1 MGEIRIGISG
11 WTYPPWRG
19 RFYPR
24 GWPQH
29 RELEYAARQVSS
41 IEINGSFYSLQRP
54 ESYRSWYEATPEGF
68 VFSIKGSRFITHM
81 KRLKDVETPL
91 ANFFASGVLRLAEK
105 LGPFLWQFPPNFR
118 FDRERLRKFFA
129 LLPRDTCCAAA
140 LAKKHDDR
148 LSALAWKKTDQ
159 LRPLRHAIEVRHPSF
174 ETPDFIALLREHDIA
189 MVVADTAGK
198 WPLIEDATSDFVYV
212 RLHGDEELYVS
223 GYTPNA
229 LARWAQKVRSW
240 AAGKS
245 PRGVRLVG
253 KWQSSAERD
262 VFVYFDNDAKVHA
275 PFDAMSLAH
284 RLKLGAA
291 PTDAPDFSKFNE
303 GARREWPQVP
313 RRWRARAVSRPAA
326 RRCCVRDLARR
337 SRVRAPF
344 VVAPL

>member
-1 MGEIRIGISG
+1 
-11 WTYPPWRG
+11 
-19 RFYPR
+19 
-24 GWPQH
+24 
-29 RELEYAARQVSS
+29 
-41 IEINGSFYSLQRP
+41 
-54 ESYRSWYEATPEGF
+54 
-68 VFSIKGSRFITHM
+68 M

-198 WPLIEDATSDFVYV
+198 WPLIEDATSNFVYV

-223 GYTPNA
+223 GYTPNV

-245 PRGVRLVG
+245 PRGARLVG
-253 KWQSSAERD
+253 KWQTRGARRVRLFRQRRESPCALRRD
-262 VFVYFDNDAKVHA
+262 VARTSAQA
-275 PFDAMSLAH
+275 PCRAH
-284 RLKLGAA
+284 GCAR
-291 PTDAPDFSKFNE
+291 FSKFNE

-313 RRWRARAVSRPAA
+313 RRWRARAV
-326 RRCCVRDLARR
+326 
-337 SRVRAPF
+337 
-344 VVAPL
+344 

>member
-19 RFYPR
+19 RFYPK

-54 ESYRSWYEATPEGF
+54 ESYRAWYEATPEGF

-198 WPLIEDATSDFVYV
+198 WPLIEDATSNFVYV

-223 GYTPNA
+223 GYTPNV
-229 LARWAQKVRSW
+229 LARWAQRVRSW

-313 RRWRARAVSRPAA
+313 RRWRARAV
-326 RRCCVRDLARR
+326 
-337 SRVRAPF
+337 
-344 VVAPL
+344 

>member
-19 RFYPR
+19 RFYPKS
-24 GWPQH
+24 WPQH

-54 ESYRSWYEATPEGF
+54 ENYRAWYDATPEGF

-118 FDRERLRKFFA
+118 FEPERLRKFFS
-129 LLPRDTCCAAA
+129 LLPRDSYLAAA
-140 LAKKHDDR
+140 LAMNHDER
-148 LSALAWKKTDQ
+148 LKGRAWTTTDQ

-174 ETPDFIALLREHDIA
+174 ETPEFIALLREHDIA

-198 WPLIEDATSDFVYV
+198 WPLIEDVTSDFVYV

-223 GYTPNA
+223 GYTPDA
-229 LARWAQKVRSW
+229 LAMWAQKVRIW

-245 PRGVRLVG
+245 PRGARLVG
-253 KWQSSAERD
+253 MCQPSAGRD

-291 PTDAPDFSKFNE
+291 PSGVPDFSKISE
-303 GARREWPQVP
+303 GARPTWPAVP
-313 RRWRARAVSRPAA
+313 RRWLARAALPSSS
-326 RRCCVRDLARR
+326 LQR
-337 SRVRAPF
+337 SGLRE
-344 VVAPL
+344 

>member
-1 MGEIRIGISG
+1 MWKHRSRI
-11 WTYPPWRG
+11 
-19 RFYPR
+19 
-24 GWPQH
+24 
-29 RELEYAARQVSS
+29 SS
-41 IEINGSFYSLQRP
+41 RP
-54 ESYRSWYEATPEGF
+54 
-68 VFSIKGSRFITHM
+68 VFS
-81 KRLKDVETPL
+81 
-91 ANFFASGVLRLAEK
+91 ALAEK

-140 LAKKHDDR
+140 LAKRHDDR

-198 WPLIEDATSDFVYV
+198 WPLIEDATSNFVYV

-223 GYTPNA
+223 GYTPDA

-245 PRGVRLVG
+245 PRGARLLR

-313 RRWRARAVSRPAA
+313 RRWRARAV
-326 RRCCVRDLARR
+326 
-337 SRVRAPF
+337 
-344 VVAPL
+344 